1 MQAVTISRRLGYTL
15 APLGAHPTLK
25 LTIPSSLGSL
35 HLELR
40 SVFLHGYFGFQG
52 GTGLKPLCGSLD
64 SGCPTFTSQN
74 ETDYNV
80 VWAKII
86 LGFFNGSLLAVSESG
101 ISSRYIFFCCMEW
114 AGKWWQW
121 WRNYQAAMRVSNPLS
136 IMELQQS
143 GSAVSIP
150 CAPNDKLG
158 LSSLIIAALWRPAPH
173 NSSIPKPSLSS

>member
-1 MQAVTISRRLGYTL
+1 MAPLPSGGYNTATQCAESEMQAVGEAVTISMRLGYTL

-80 VWAKII
+80 V
-86 LGFFNGSLLAVSESG
+86 
-101 ISSRYIFFCCMEW
+101 
-114 AGKWWQW
+114 
-121 WRNYQAAMRVSNPLS
+121 
-136 IMELQQS
+136 
-143 GSAVSIP
+143 
-150 CAPNDKLG
+150 
-158 LSSLIIAALWRPAPH
+158 
-173 NSSIPKPSLSS
+173 